1 MGKSQGKVKAE
12 MKKIC
17 LLTILGLFVIAEAK
31 PQNNQGNNIQWNE
44 ERQER
49 PPAQQNTVQ
58 WTSASYGSTSN
69 TNWRPR
75 PRECLNG
82 HLHVLTGHGYGQNQ
96 RFDYETETST
106 FGLNVI
112 AAFAHSGSYWGGG
125 CCWEICGGNHGWCY
139 RIYPN
144 QFRYIYVRNVSN
156 IRIVDCY

>member
-1 MGKSQGKVKAE
+1 MRKIITLIDVRLLAQKKNRIRGPINRFWPPNKRITCAHISLHSAKSQGKVKAE

-17 LLTILGLFVIAEAK
+17 LLTILGLFVIADAK

-49 PPAQQNTVQ
+49 PPAQQNFVQ
-58 WTSASYGSTSN
+58 WSSATYGSTSN

-96 RFDYETETST
+96 R
-106 FGLNVI
+106 
-112 AAFAHSGSYWGGG
+112 
-125 CCWEICGGNHGWCY
+125 
-139 RIYPN
+139 
-144 QFRYIYVRNVSN
+144 
-156 IRIVDCY
+156 